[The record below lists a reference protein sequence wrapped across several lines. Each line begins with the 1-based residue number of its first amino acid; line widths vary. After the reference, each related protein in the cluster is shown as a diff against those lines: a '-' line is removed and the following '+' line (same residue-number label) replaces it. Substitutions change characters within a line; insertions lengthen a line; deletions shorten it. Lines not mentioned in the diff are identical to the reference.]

1 MHVGLPAYSA
11 CLLNLEFR
19 QTQMILR
26 KRSALLRGCYM
37 GSGILSC
44 DGTLTPKPAL
54 TLSGN
59 GIIDNNMSV
68 NARIRQMEAL
78 VLMLGVN

>member
-1 MHVGLPAYSA
+1 
-11 CLLNLEFR
+11 
-19 QTQMILR
+19 
-26 KRSALLRGCYM
+26 M
-37 GSGILSC
+37 GSETLSC

-59 GIIDNNMSV
+59 SIRDNNMSV

-78 VLMLGVN
+78 VLMLGVSWPGVVQSNVCGKLENTQIIRLNCLL